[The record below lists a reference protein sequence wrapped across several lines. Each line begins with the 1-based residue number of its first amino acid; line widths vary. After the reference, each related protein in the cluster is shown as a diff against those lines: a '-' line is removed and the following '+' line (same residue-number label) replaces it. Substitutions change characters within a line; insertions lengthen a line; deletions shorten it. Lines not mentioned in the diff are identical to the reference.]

1 MNRWLNFGQ
10 IKDAI
15 SMGAVLEHYGWKCLR
30 RRGDRVQGCCPIHRG
45 QRADTF
51 HADLCNH
58 GFHCFSCQ
66 AHGSVLDLVAAIER
80 CSLRQAALLLAEW
93 FSVTPEARRA
103 ESGIYRQPTSQLSR
117 EKESVTPPL
126 RFVLRP
132 IDNGHVYLKQRGV
145 NTDTAAHF
153 GVGYYAAPGLLRG
166 RVVIPIHNE
175 RGQLLAY
182 AGRSIDHADP
192 KYLLPAGFQ
201 KSRVLF
207 NLHRAA
213 VGGPDTVIVVEGYFD
228 CMKVHQAGMS
238 CVVALMGCSLS
249 TEQERLLTEH
259 FKNIVLMLDADPAG
273 QQASILIADRLI
285 SRCTIDMVQLSDG
298 RQPDQLSSEE
308 IQRVLYAAVRRAE
321 RHPN

>member
-1 MNRWLNFGQ
+1 MNAWLNFRQ
-10 IKDAI
+10 IKNAV
-15 SMGAVLEHYGWKCLR
+15 SMGLVLEHYGWKCLR
-30 RRGDRVQGCCPIHRG
+30 RCGDRVQGRCPIHRG
-45 QRADTF
+45 QRMDSF
-51 HADLCNH
+51 HADLRHH

-80 CSLRQAALLLAEW
+80 CSLRHAARLLAEW
-93 FSVTPEARRA
+93 FGVPPQARLA
-103 ESGIYRQPTSQLSR
+103 ESGIYRQPTPQLIR
-117 EKESVTPPL
+117 EKERSTPPL

-132 IDNGHVYLKQRGV
+132 LDNGHAYLKQRGV
-145 NTDTAAHF
+145 HADTAAHF

-182 AGRSIDHADP
+182 AGRSIDDAYP

-213 VGGPDTVIVVEGYFD
+213 AGGPGTVIVVEGFFD
-228 CMKVHQAGMS
+228 CLKVHQAGMS

-249 TEQERLLTEH
+249 TEQERLLTAR
-259 FKNIVLMLDADPAG
+259 FPKIVLMLDPDPAG
-273 QQASILIADRLI
+273 RQASVLIADRLI
-285 SRCTIDMVQLSDG
+285 RRCTIDMVQLSAG
-298 RQPDQLSSEE
+298 RQPDQLSSED
-308 IQRVLYAAVRRAE
+308 IQRVLSAVIWRA
-321 RHPN
+321 